1 LTNMEINEIENF
13 YIKYGPMVLRRCRF
27 LLKSEEKA
35 QDAMQ
40 EVFVKI
46 LSKKEKLESSFP
58 SSLLYTM
65 ATNVCLNI
73 IKAEKANQKPEN
85 SDDDLVSKIASSEN
99 FVDRILTNDLINRI
113 FQAEP
118 VSTREMAVMHYVDG
132 LTLEETARECG
143 MSVSGIRKR
152 LRKLGERVKVWQEK
166 EGNWK

>member
-1 LTNMEINEIENF
+1 MTNMEINEIENF